1 MVYECLCCNYRTQSK
16 QHLQQHE
23 RTLKHR
29 NISANAQSTL
39 EKYTTMMEEL
49 GQRHIKEVEDLYVRQ
64 EQERK
69 ELDQETRFE
78 LCKKLVMVLNE

>member
-1 MVYECLCCNYRTQSK
+1 MVYECLCCNYRTTNK
-16 QHLQQHE
+16 QHLEQHH

-29 NISANAQSTL
+29 NISANARSTL
-39 EKYTTMMEEL
+39 EKYTALTHEL
-49 GQRHIKEVEDLYVRQ
+49 GERHIKEVKDLYVRQ

-69 ELDQETRFE
+69 ELDQEARLE

>member
-1 MVYECLCCNYRTQSK
+1 
-16 QHLQQHE
+16 
-23 RTLKHR
+23 
-29 NISANAQSTL
+29 
-39 EKYTTMMEEL
+39 MEEL